1 MSAFCRATR
10 VGFEPTM
17 SAAVAALRYPS
28 ATLLNLPSV
37 RAVNMD
43 ILCTIQ
49 DSHIST
55 LVVTRAGIEPAA
67 HSLATLHTSYFRMER
82 TRTVVASC
90 STHLSYLAPQRYKY
104 ILKKYFKFDNK

>member
-1 MSAFCRATR
+1 
-10 VGFEPTM
+10 
-17 SAAVAALRYPS
+17 
-28 ATLLNLPSV
+28 
-37 RAVNMD
+37 MD

-49 DSHIST
+49 DSHIFT

-90 STHLSYLAPQRYKY
+90 SNQLSYLVNLQVKESNLRLFAVAKHFNTKLTCATK
-104 ILKKYFKFDNK
+104 I

>member
-1 MSAFCRATR
+1 
-10 VGFEPTM
+10 
-17 SAAVAALRYPS
+17 
-28 ATLLNLPSV
+28 
-37 RAVNMD
+37 MD

-67 HSLATLHTSYFRMER
+67 HSLATLHTSHFHVER

-90 STHLSYLAPQRYKY
+90 SNPLSYLVNLQVKESNLRLFAVAKH
-104 ILKKYFKFDNK
+104 FKH